1 MVSITSKFDSLAAQH
16 GFSAPADAEDARLS
30 DPATPP
36 PRLARTALL
45 GLAAT
50 TAIVVGALLGG
61 STFITHLP
69 GAWFFGMPGGPIGS
83 IGANGS
89 HPPLYAAFAVYG
101 GIILLIRVW
110 VGLLRYLV
118 RHPGVPVKKIVAV
131 VAIWAIPM
139 FITPPIFSGDV
150 YSYAGQGE
158 MTSHHINPYD
168 YGTGVLG
175 STPFSSMPNSVW
187 TNTPSPYGPT
197 FLAVDG
203 ALTAASG
210 HKILPD
216 ILLLRLLEVA
226 GLALV
231 VAATPTLARALGRD
245 PAGAILLGAGSPLV
259 VISLIGGAH
268 NDAFMLGLLMAALAL
283 AQRVGTVPGIV
294 LCALA
299 AGVKAPA
306 ALGVLFLGWVWAG
319 PGAPFRRRVVH
330 TLGALLIGLATLE
343 AVTLIAGNGWGWL
356 RTSTA
361 ADQAF
366 TFVTPIGGLSRI
378 VSIAVEPVGV
388 HLTAVSVR
396 DVLAVVGLLCAGVI
410 GTWLLLRAP
419 VDGVTRNLGLT
430 LLVLALLSPILWS
443 WYVTWGLLILA
454 PVAAGRLRTSLILLI
469 AVETLIGAASVLGM
483 VETLYRA
490 GIVSDLAFAAALV
503 AVVIVPLNQFR
514 EGHRSPASPR
524 RRVGGQRVGEQLVEL
539 SS

>member
-1 MVSITSKFDSLAAQH
+1 MVSITSRLDSLASQH
-16 GFSAPADAEDARLS
+16 GFSAPSEAAGVHPPTGEVSPLRLG
-30 DPATPP
+30 
-36 PRLARTALL
+36 RTALL
-45 GLAAT
+45 GLVAT

-61 STFITHLP
+61 STFVTHLP

-110 VGLLRYLV
+110 VGLLRYLL
-118 RHPGVPVKKIVAV
+118 HHDGVPVRKIVAV
-131 VAIWAIPM
+131 MAIWSIPL

-203 ALTAASG
+203 ALTQVSG

-226 GLALV
+226 GLALA

-245 PAGAILLGAGSPLV
+245 PAAAVLLGAGSPLV
-259 VISLIGGAH
+259 LISLIGGAH

-283 AQRVGTVPGIV
+283 AQRVGTVPAIV
-294 LCALA
+294 LCGLA
-299 AGVKAPA
+299 TGVKAPA

-319 PGAPFRRRVVH
+319 PGASFRRRVVH
-330 TLGALLIGLATLE
+330 TLGAGIIALATLE
-343 AVTLIAGNGWGWL
+343 VVTLIAGNGWGWL

-366 TFVTPIGGLSRI
+366 TFVTPIGGLSR
-378 VSIAVEPVGV
+378 VASVLLQTVGV
-388 HLTAVSVR
+388 HITALSVR

-410 GTWLLLRAP
+410 GTRLLLRAP
-419 VDGVTRNLGLT
+419 IDGVTRNLGLT
-430 LLVLALLSPILWS
+430 LLALALLSPILWG
-443 WYVTWGLLILA
+443 WYLTWGLLILA
-454 PVAAGRLRTSLILLI
+454 PAAAGRLRTSLIVLI

-483 VETLYRA
+483 VETLYQA
-490 GIVSDLAFAAALV
+490 GIVPDLAFAAALV
-503 AVVIVPLNQFR
+503 AVVIVPLNQLR
-514 EGHRSPASPR
+514 EGHRSPSAPR
-524 RRVGGQRVGEQLVEL
+524 RAPGRQLVEL